1 MSSLYWGRRG
11 ADVGRLL
18 GGVFALEFLAEA
30 APEDRPDREIQ
41 GARYMS
47 IL

>member
-1 MSSLYWGRRG
+1 MSSSYWGRRG

-30 APEDRPDREIQ
+30 APKDRSDREVQ
-41 GARYMS
+41 GARYMP